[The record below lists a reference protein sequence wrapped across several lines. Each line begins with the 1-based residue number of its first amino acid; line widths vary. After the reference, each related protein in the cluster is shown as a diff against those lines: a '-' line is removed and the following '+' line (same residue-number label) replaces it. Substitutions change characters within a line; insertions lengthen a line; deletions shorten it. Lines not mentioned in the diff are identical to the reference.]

1 MKDFKSLFNERMDWE
16 ELLQDVEKPGRYM
29 GGEWNEIKKDPSRA
43 KARIALVFPD
53 LYEVG
58 MSYLGQKILY
68 FILNEQPSFVV
79 ERVFAPWIDFE
90 KKLRALNLPLF
101 SLESKI
107 PLSQFDILGF
117 SLLYELNYSNILT
130 ILDLGQV
137 PIFSSERDLDN
148 PLVIGGGPAAFNPEP
163 VADIF
168 DLFLIGD
175 GEEAFVEIV
184 EKFMRL
190 KEESGDKASILRE
203 LSRIRG
209 VYVPSLYSPHPDSKS
224 FLLAEKP
231 SEGVPAKIEKRVL
244 FPFHQAPFPEKI
256 IVPNIRV
263 IFDRV
268 AVEVARG
275 CTHKC
280 RFCQASSI
288 YFPQRVKSPSLVIKK
303 IMASVHSTGY
313 EGASLA
319 SLSVSDYPYFRQLVE
334 ALMENLS
341 REKVSLSLSSLRPK
355 GLTSDIPKNIVR
367 VRKTGFT
374 LAPEAGTERLRRVI
388 NKKMN
393 DDDVLEA
400 AENAF
405 SHGWRLLKLYFMIG
419 LPTERDDDLDGI
431 VRLVKEVI
439 RVGYKI
445 LKFSPQINLSI
456 PAFIPKPHTPF
467 QWLKMESEET
477 LREKHRFLI
486 SSLKRYP
493 FVKFKKHP
501 LKNSILEAVF
511 SRGDRRLNQVLLESW
526 KEGAR
531 FDSWSNCFD
540 FRVWEEA
547 FKQKNIDYNLYLE
560 ALDRDAVLPWDHI
573 HTGIKKTHLL
583 QELDKALKEES
594 SLSCLDNKCAL
605 CQGCIFSSLL
615 EREFIEKI
623 EISDDY
629 SPFGKTTEN
638 VFRYRVFYS
647 KEKEARCVSHLD
659 LINIIQRTFRRASI
673 SVLHS
678 EGFHPKMMISY
689 LPALPLGMGG
699 KSEVIEFKSEYLFSE
714 KEFIDRMN
722 NFLPKGIRFRSL
734 KRTESSA
741 PSLNEEIKSLVYSVN
756 LEYPR
761 MKRALEEMSLEK
773 KISPTNTFRMAE
785 ELVRDFLA
793 RNPNEF
799 VERIFVDEEKK
810 KLFLYLKHFPHK
822 GASPLK
828 IVKDIFRVENP
839 AFFMTREEILF
850 A

>member
-1 MKDFKSLFNERMDWE
+1 MKDFKSFFNERMDWE
-16 ELLQDVEKPGRYM
+16 ELLQDIEKPGRYL
-29 GGEWNEIKKDPSRA
+29 GGEWNEIKRDPGRA
-43 KARIALVFPD
+43 KARIGLVFPD

-101 SLESKI
+101 SLENKI

-130 ILDLGQV
+130 ILDLGRI
-137 PIFSSERDLDN
+137 PIFSSGRNLN
-148 PLVIGGGPAAFNPEP
+148 YPLIIAGGPAAFNPEP

-184 EKFMRL
+184 QKFMRL
-190 KEESGDKASILRE
+190 KEEAENKASILRE
-203 LSRIRG
+203 LSRIQG
-209 VYVPSLYSPHPDSKS
+209 VYVPSLYTLYQDSKS

-231 SEGVPAKIEKRVL
+231 SEGVPARIEKRVH

-288 YFPQRVKSPSLVIKK
+288 YFPQRVKSPSFVIKK
-303 IMASVHSTGY
+303 IMTSIHSTGY

-341 REKVSLSLSSLRPK
+341 RERVSLSLSSLRPK

-431 VRLVKEVI
+431 VRMVKEVI

-445 LKFSPQINLSI
+445 LKSFPQVNLSI

-467 QWLKMESEET
+467 QWFKMENEQT
-477 LREKHRFLI
+477 LKEKQRFIKL
-486 SSLKRYP
+486 SLKKYP

-526 KEGAR
+526 KGGAR

-547 FKQKNIDYNLYLE
+547 FKKKNIDYNIYLE
-560 ALDRDAVLPWDHI
+560 ALDREAALPWDHI
-573 HTGIKKTHLL
+573 QTGIKKTHLL

-594 SLSCLDNKCAL
+594 SLSCLDNRCAL

-615 EREFIEKI
+615 EREFKEKI

-629 SPFGKTTEN
+629 FPFGKRTEN
-638 VFRYRVFYS
+638 IFRYRAFYS
-647 KEKEARCVSHLD
+647 KEKEARCISHLD

-673 SVLHS
+673 PVLHS

-689 LPALPLGMGG
+689 LPALPLGMEG
-699 KSEVIEFKSEYLFSE
+699 KSEAIEFKSEYLFSE
-714 KEFIDRMN
+714 KDFIDRIN
-722 NFLPKGIRFRSL
+722 NFLPKGIRFRALS
-734 KRTESSA
+734 RSESSA
-741 PSLNEEIKSLVYSVN
+741 LSLNEEIKTLVYSVN
-756 LEYPR
+756 LEHPR
-761 MKRALEEMSLEK
+761 MKRALEEMSLDK
-773 KISPTNTFRMAE
+773 KISPLNASKMVE
-785 ELVRDFLA
+785 DLVRDFLA

-799 VERIFVDEEKK
+799 VERVFVNEKK
-810 KLFLYLKHFPHK
+810 IFLYLKHFPHK

-839 AFFMTREEILF
+839 AYFMAREEILF